1 MEGSGRTHC
10 SPLHPRCRHLRRQHF
25 NVQLSYD
32 SLTAAGYVS
41 EPRIVCLSGSGWRR
55 GGPLDVDALPRAR
68 GLPGG
73 ARGCLGLSEA
83 GPLVGGEGPASAG
96 TSGLTCFVQ
105 AKAPASHLSVSCK
118 AGGVTRRVTALPG
131 GDRQCPGS
139 GREWGAS
146 RGLWISSRADSLTL
160 QLACGRTNE
169 VEKIH
174 GT

>member
-10 SPLHPRCRHLRRQHF
+10 NPLHPRCRHLRRQHF

-41 EPRIVCLSGSGWRR
+41 EPGIVCLSGSGWRK
-55 GGPLDVDALPRAR
+55 GGPLGEDALPRAR

-73 ARGCLGLSEA
+73 ARECLGLSEA

-96 TSGLTCFVQ
+96 TSGLTRCVR

-118 AGGVTRRVTALPG
+118 AGDATCRVTALPG

-139 GREWGAS
+139 GRRWGGVPGSLDLVTCGQSHPAA
-146 RGLWISSRADSLTL
+146 GLRE
-160 QLACGRTNE
+160 N
-169 VEKIH
+169 
-174 GT
+174 